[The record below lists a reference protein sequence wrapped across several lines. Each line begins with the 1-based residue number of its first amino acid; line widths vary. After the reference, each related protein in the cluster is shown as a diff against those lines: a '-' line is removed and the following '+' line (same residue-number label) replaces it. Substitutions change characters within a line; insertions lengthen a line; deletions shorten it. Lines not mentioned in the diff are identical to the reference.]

1 MLDSVFAL
9 LILGRTFNTLYR
21 LLVSNIWQS
30 GAAEEEAGGTLL
42 LPNVLPML
50 PQAMLSP
57 RSSSSLS
64 LLLSVLPLLLP
75 LLSMLSLLLSLLPLQ
90 EISRPSILTPAGKV
104 ILPVHDTSRRRTL

>member
-21 LLVSNIWQS
+21 LLVSNIWQR

-42 LPNVLPML
+42 LSNVLPML

>member
-9 LILGRTFNTLYR
+9 LILGHTFNTLYR
-21 LLVSNIWQS
+21 LLVSNIWQR

-50 PQAMLSP
+50 PQAMFSP

-75 LLSMLSLLLSLLPLQ
+75 LLSMLSLLPLQ

-104 ILPVHDTSRRRTL
+104 ILPVHDTSRRSTL